1 MERVFNNK
9 ISPKNSNHY
18 GIHRKKGNHIR
29 NDSLNASDSAKADAD
44 SYSTMSHHL
53 NLDDPRPP
61 LSDGN
66 MGNRNALPHND
77 DSNDSSVDAGGEEK
91 WFAYWNV
98 EYNRHYYFN
107 PRTGETTWTM
117 PDNYVEDDSSSL
129 GEDEGGSGGSNNG
142 ASDPPSA
149 AALAGGKAA
158 GPGNLPRGKGA
169 TLAARDKAHKPKLPP
184 SAIRERGDGGTK
196 KVRLSP
202 ASAEGGARARA
213 AMKKSKRKIGMYI
226 ALMVLLVAGSV
237 AVGVVSMKDF
247 KEGVIGKGEGEGND
261 VGLWGVGTQQQQ
273 QQQQQQQ

>member
-1 MERVFNNK
+1 MTIAATMTTIMMTTIMMTTIVIFLHMERVLYDGQPYHFDPPELTTLYPSPPPLLSNNK

-142 ASDPPSA
+142 ASEPPSA
-149 AALAGGKAA
+149 AALAL
-158 GPGNLPRGKGA
+158 N
-169 TLAARDKAHKPKLPP
+169 
-184 SAIRERGDGGTK
+184 
-196 KVRLSP
+196 
-202 ASAEGGARARA
+202 
-213 AMKKSKRKIGMYI
+213 
-226 ALMVLLVAGSV
+226 
-237 AVGVVSMKDF
+237 
-247 KEGVIGKGEGEGND
+247 
-261 VGLWGVGTQQQQ
+261 
-273 QQQQQQQ
+273 